1 MENDARYTLIG
12 SIVLAMVL
20 LLAASLVWLMGGSD
34 KQDYQHYSIYFHDQS
49 MDGLDVNSAVKLRGV
64 KVGEVTD
71 YGFVAGT
78 NEAVRVNIKL
88 QSNTPIHVDSLAF
101 IKRNVVTG
109 IATVEISNPHADT
122 ELLTLRLPGERYP
135 VIAEG
140 RSDIDKV
147 TTDLSKMAENGA
159 QLLDKVN
166 LLLSVENRDAMTRTL
181 SNVQAITGQLAGHKH
196 ALDGAIND
204 FAAAAQEMK
213 LTAQNLNQVST
224 HADIELQNLSHKA
237 SLTLDQATT
246 GMAEV
251 QQQSVIISRQLQLL
265 TNTANYQI
273 KQIGRDVRDGSD
285 AITETSQRYANPR
298 DLLFNAG
305 KSDAAPG
312 EEK

>member
-1 MENDARYTLIG
+1 MENDARYSLIG
-12 SIVLAMVL
+12 GVVLVIVL

-34 KQDYQHYSIYFHDQS
+34 KQDYQYYSIYFHDQS

-64 KVGEVTD
+64 KVGEVAD

-88 QSNTPIHVDSLAF
+88 QSGTPIHIDSRAF

-122 ELLTLRLPGERYP
+122 PLLTLPPQNEHYP

-140 RSDIDKV
+140 SSAIDKV

-166 LLLSVENRDAMTRTL
+166 LLLSVENRNAL
-181 SNVQAITGQLAGHKH
+181 SKTITNLQEVTGQLAGHKH
-196 ALDGAIND
+196 ELDGTIND
-204 FAAAAQEMK
+204 FAAAAKAMK
-213 LTAQNLNQVST
+213 LAATNLNQTTSHVDS
-224 HADIELQNLSHKA
+224 ELQTLSRKA

-246 GMAEV
+246 GIAEI
-251 QQQSVIISRQLQLL
+251 QQQSVIVSKQLQML
-265 TNTANYQI
+265 TNTANYQF
-273 KQIGRDVRDGSD
+273 KLMGRDVRDGSD
-285 AITETSQRYANPR
+285 ALTETSQRYANPR
-298 DLLFNAG
+298 ELLFNTG
-305 KSDAAPG
+305 KSVAAPG
-312 EEK
+312 E